1 MLPSHE
7 SAGKSETKKPV
18 LKPAFLSE
26 KGQSDSGLFQRA
38 LINAFWQLS

>member
-18 LKPAFLSE
+18 LNRLFCQRKARATRAFFR
-26 KGQSDSGLFQRA
+26 GR
-38 LINAFWQLS
+38 